1 MLALLKYTFLLT
13 SMAGIIE
20 SKSMVN
26 DDLMGSAT
34 LTNKGNVIDF
44 TSVDPLS
51 AIILPDKEANSFI
64 KDTSLRGG
72 DNRRRLA
79 NFGAFSGSS
88 GCHEEWEE
96 GWSCG
101 ESTLFIIFFI
111 SFCVDQ
117 TLRFVAFFPC
127 IHYNSY

>member
-44 TSVDPLS
+44 ASVDPLS

-72 DNRRRLA
+72 GNRRRLGY
-79 NFGAFSGSS
+79 FGAFHGSDWCR
-88 GCHEEWEE
+88 GEWSEN
-96 GWSCG
+96 WSCG

>member
-101 ESTLFIIFFI
+101 ESTLFIYFFHL
-111 SFCVDQ
+111 FLCRTVCCVLPVYPLQ
-117 TLRFVAFFPC
+117 FLLTF
-127 IHYNSY
+127 